1 MKRLFYVASVLIATV
16 LTASCEK
23 ETQGGEEL
31 DISNVAFSVK
41 VSEIGV
47 NSAEISVRHNG
58 PEKMGWYCFLT
69 QETNKSMASLIN
81 ENVKKLLKEKNETGR
96 VSGIRT
102 TTNRTVTYENLNPET
117 EYRFIVFA
125 LSEELEIYG
134 IAKEVKFTTMGFLMT
149 VTDDWKFE
157 RLGREQ
163 NQEKYSVEF
172 GANATR
178 CHIAFIEKW
187 MVDYYESS
195 DEIKEE
201 LDTYGGLRL
210 QLGEDVYLFSILDY
224 LVWEELYEYWGY
236 YDIDKNFFEQETFNA
251 SAEFLVPR
259 QESGDYYVV
268 AIGFTNNGEPTL
280 EYSSTLI
287 TIQKETASQE
297 YSNWLGEWNITGAN
311 DITYKLRFEENDPN
325 YSFYVYGWECG
336 NSVHDKTCTAE
347 CTEHML
353 YTDFT
358 KYALGIPFYFDALNG
373 ETIIKSKL
381 IGAEEVTEGY
391 MYWGLYG
398 YTDYQEQLVTILSD
412 EDKIASAAQAV
423 DGKATLNG
431 LDSVTYNYDSEGNET
446 EIEFTYNSFG
456 YVMYDDKTFT
466 PQPWNI
472 PMDLPA
478 TLVKVEDTPKA
489 ASFNAKKARASKKEA
504 LARKS
509 YTSIKN
515 ADYSRF
521 TK

>member
-1 MKRLFYVASVLIATV
+1 MKKLFYLASIIVAAALAV
-16 LTASCEK
+16 SCEP
-23 ETQGGEEL
+23 EPQGGD
-31 DISNVAFSVK
+31 DITSTNFSFSLRVTEVGVDYAKINVK
-41 VSEIGV
+41 
-47 NSAEISVRHNG
+47 HDG
-58 PEKMGWYCFLT
+58 PEDVTWYGFVAEDT
-69 QETNKSMASLIN
+69 KSTNDLIM
-81 ENVKKLLKEKNETGR
+81 EKYTEFMKAGTVKELKKTK
-96 VSGIRT
+96 
-102 TTNRTVTYENLNPET
+102 NRTVTEDKLKSNTKYK
-117 EYRFIVFA
+117 YIVFA
-125 LSEELEIYG
+125 ITED
-134 IAKEVKFTTMGFLMT
+134 AKLYDAVEPKSVEFTTVGFLLSQ
-149 VTDDWKFE
+149 TDDWKFA

-187 MVDYYESS
+187 MVDYYESL

-210 QLGEDVYLFSILDY
+210 QIGEDVYLFSILDY

-336 NSVHDKTCTAE
+336 NSVHNKACTAE

-358 KYALGIPFYFDALNG
+358 EYELGIPFYFDALNG

-381 IGAEEVTEGY
+381 IGAEELTEGY

-423 DGKATLNG
+423 DGKSTLNG

-446 EIEFTYNSFG
+446 EVKFTYNSFG

-515 ADYSRF
+515 ADYRRF

>member
-1 MKRLFYVASVLIATV
+1 MKKLFYLASIIVAAALAVSCEPEPQGGDDITNASFTFSLRVTEVGVDEAKINVKHDGPEDVTWYGFVAEDTKSVNDLIAEKYIEFAQAGTV
-16 LTASCEK
+16 K
-23 ETQGGEEL
+23 
-31 DISNVAFSVK
+31 D
-41 VSEIGV
+41 
-47 NSAEISVRHNG
+47 
-58 PEKMGWYCFLT
+58 
-69 QETNKSMASLIN
+69 
-81 ENVKKLLKEKNETGR
+81 LKQSK
-96 VSGIRT
+96 
-102 TTNRTVTYENLNPET
+102 NRTVTVKNLKSNT
-117 EYRFIVFA
+117 KYKYIVFA
-125 LSEELEIYG
+125 ITEDAQLFNNVE
-134 IAKEVKFTTMGFLMT
+134 AKSVDFTTVGFLLSQT
-149 VTDDWKFE
+149 EDWKVT
-157 RLGREQ
+157 RKGREQ

-187 MVDYYESS
+187 MVDYYESL

-381 IGAEEVTEGY
+381 IGAEELTEGY

-431 LDSVTYNYDSEGNET
+431 LNSVTYNYDSEGNET

-466 PQPWNI
+466 PQPRNI

-509 YTSIKN
+509 YNSIRK

>member
-1 MKRLFYVASVLIATV
+1 MKKLFYLASIIVAAALAVSCEPEPQGGDDITNASFTFSLRVTEVGVDEAKINVKHDGPEDVTWSGFVAEDTKSVNDLIAEKYIEFAQAGTV
-16 LTASCEK
+16 K
-23 ETQGGEEL
+23 
-31 DISNVAFSVK
+31 D
-41 VSEIGV
+41 
-47 NSAEISVRHNG
+47 
-58 PEKMGWYCFLT
+58 
-69 QETNKSMASLIN
+69 
-81 ENVKKLLKEKNETGR
+81 LKQSK
-96 VSGIRT
+96 
-102 TTNRTVTYENLNPET
+102 NRTVTVKNLKSNT
-117 EYRFIVFA
+117 KYKYIVFA
-125 LSEELEIYG
+125 ITEDAQLFNNVE
-134 IAKEVKFTTMGFLMT
+134 AKSVDFTTVGFLLSQT
-149 VTDDWKFE
+149 EDWKVT
-157 RLGREQ
+157 RKGREQ

-187 MVDYYESS
+187 MVDYYESL

-381 IGAEEVTEGY
+381 IGAEELTEGY

-431 LDSVTYNYDSEGNET
+431 LNSVTYNYDSEGNET

-466 PQPWNI
+466 PQPRNI

-509 YTSIKN
+509 YNSIRK